1 MISSVA
7 RVLAPRLGRFCPP
20 LHELSDAP
28 DSYVNRLG
36 EPKDVDVGIVAA
48 AADRVVKLE
57 STFLSR
63 QLDHIVLP
71 GHHGTLPWRRDAAE
85 QVIHFL
91 RYGRFQHSQTNRNN
105 AASSSSRC
113 TIIVMK

>member
-1 MISSVA
+1 MD
-7 RVLAPRLGRFCPP
+7 L
-20 LHELSDAP
+20 
-28 DSYVNRLG
+28 
-36 EPKDVDVGIVAA
+36 GIVAA

-57 STFLSR
+57 STFCRR

-91 RYGRFQHSQTNRNN
+91 RYGRFQHGRMSRNSTAVS
-105 AASSSSRC
+105 AA
-113 TIIVMK
+113 